1 MIKMIVL
8 RVHRATASSGLL
20 PKPDIS
26 LHRLGDAKGHERPFA
41 LQQTANLFA
50 MPPGRGRRH
59 RHRRAGAH
67 LATPDI
73 GSVLESLDLW

>member
-1 MIKMIVL
+1 VSVRIPKLPESGQNFVDLVL
-8 RVHRATASSGLL
+8 TLWAMN
-20 PKPDIS
+20 D
-26 LHRLGDAKGHERPFA
+26 PFA